1 MDSIDPYFWGSINPV
16 KTINLVYNIKK
27 KTKKNQTTKNK
38 Q

>member
-16 KTINLVYNIKK
+16 KTINLVYNIQKK
-27 KTKKNQTTKNK
+27 KINQTTKNK